1 MLAEGDSE
9 KTSYAVKYFRSTG
22 LAWLRI
28 GVVRGVQLFY
38 IAIIARWLSTDQLG
52 FVMAIALGITFV
64 SGVLIPWVAWTMHQK
79 ALSKEDPIYAEKII
93 HQMFIYGIIET
104 AIFMPIFAAVYL
116 SSIGLTIAS
125 DIGIIVLIS
134 TFQVC
139 LFLLVQGVHLAYL
152 RIERNVI
159 VGAIRT
165 VLNFLLP
172 LILFYLTLNI
182 MMIFGGWIIADFIM
196 LVIIIPTCGLK
207 RQLSLYKL
215 VRPTKALLIFALP
228 MVLIFIFNQF
238 RSFIDQYLII
248 LFFGYGDLAVYRNI
262 SRIPSIAQEAILT
275 LLIPFLPIMTKV
287 LASRPEREGLAFG
300 ITLKM
305 LFIAILF
312 VGCVFIFAGLP
323 IIELILGAQYIL
335 PESGLLLS
343 FATLT
348 MVFYALSSLFL
359 RMRGAKGETF
369 KMMIFSVLFALN
381 IGIFLALFFAFGLFG
396 ILGVVGVAICVTL
409 GYALTF
415 TILTWQTKEIALVP
429 QNSLFRLI
437 TLIPIQMLIVY
448 VLAVI
453 LTPLDILDTLIITVI
468 SLLTLLIV
476 SALLSVFSNE
486 ELNTL
491 SRASQKWLNPL
502 IKFYQIISRKG
513 MALETSETKANEMN
527 SQ

>member
-1 MLAEGDSE
+1 LAEGDSE

-22 LAWLRI
+22 LAWLRV
-28 GVVRGVQLFY
+28 GVVRGVQLIY

-52 FVMAIALGITFV
+52 FVQAIALGITFV
-64 SGVLIPWVAWTMHQK
+64 SGVLIPWVAWTMHQQ
-79 ALSKEDPIYAEKII
+79 ALSKEDPIHAEKII
-93 HQMFIYGIIET
+93 HKMFIYGVIET
-104 AIFMPIFAAVYL
+104 IILVPIFAAVYL
-116 SSIGLTIAS
+116 SGIGLTIAS

-182 MMIFGGWIIADFIM
+182 VTIFWGWIIADLII

-207 RQLSLYKL
+207 RQLNLYQL

-228 MVLIFIFNQF
+228 MILIFIFNQF

-305 LFIAILF
+305 IFMAVLF

-369 KMMIFSVLFALN
+369 KMMIFSVLFALS
-381 IGIFLALFFAFGLFG
+381 IGIFLALFFAFGFFG
-396 ILGVVGVAICVTL
+396 ILGTIGVAVCVTL

-415 TILTWQTKEIALVP
+415 TVLTLQTKETALVP
-429 QNSLFRLI
+429 RGALLRLVA
-437 TLIPIQMLIVY
+437 LIPIQMLIVY
-448 VLAVI
+448 VLAII
-453 LTPLDILDTLIITVI
+453 LTPLDILDTLIITGI
-468 SLLTLLIV
+468 SFLTLLV
-476 SALLSVFSNE
+476 GSALLTIFSNE
-486 ELNTL
+486 DLEIL
-491 SRASQKWLNPL
+491 SRASKNWLNPI
-502 IKFYQIISRKG
+502 IKFYQIISRKQLKNG
-513 MALETSETKANEMN
+513 TSK
-527 SQ
+527 